1 MAGAISLTP
10 EELRS
15 QANVYTSAASS
26 IEAEIQKV
34 SSTNDTIASTWQGQ
48 AFNAYLEQFEQL
60 RANVKQ
66 MEELLVSVNQQLVAY
81 ANTVEERDAADSI
94 IRFLKETNHCQCSML
109 SAGYFNKI
117 FRSENVPFE

>member
-60 RANVKQ
+60 RANVK
-66 MEELLVSVNQQLVAY
+66 
-81 ANTVEERDAADSI
+81 
-94 IRFLKETNHCQCSML
+94 
-109 SAGYFNKI
+109 
-117 FRSENVPFE
+117 

>member
-81 ANTVEERDAADSI
+81 ANTVEERDAADKAS
-94 IRFLKETNHCQCSML
+94 FC
-109 SAGYFNKI
+109 F
-117 FRSENVPFE
+117 

>member
-48 AFNAYLEQFEQL
+48 AFNAYL
-60 RANVKQ
+60 
-66 MEELLVSVNQQLVAY
+66 
-81 ANTVEERDAADSI
+81 
-94 IRFLKETNHCQCSML
+94 
-109 SAGYFNKI
+109 
-117 FRSENVPFE
+117 

>member
-66 MEELLVSVNQQLVAY
+66 MEELLVSVNQQLIAY
-81 ANTVEERDAADSI
+81 ANTVEERDVADKAS
-94 IRFLKETNHCQCSML
+94 F
-109 SAGYFNKI
+109 GF
-117 FRSENVPFE
+117 

>member
-15 QANVYTSAASS
+15 FIPAASS

-60 RANVKQ
+60 RAN
-66 MEELLVSVNQQLVAY
+66 E
-81 ANTVEERDAADSI
+81 ANGRTPCECKPTTCC
-94 IRFLKETNHCQCSML
+94 LC
-109 SAGYFNKI
+109 
-117 FRSENVPFE
+117 